1 MAKQQN
7 TAPSIAEFEDWDE
20 IREAEA
26 LAEVA
31 NQVKVRHI
39 IKNNEYWALTPGGTV
54 YKLPPL
60 SFHRRL
66 RGPVEHTDRH
76 GKPRTGQT
84 HPHRFRR
91 RRAGRT
97 TRTRTHA
104 GRVQPHPG
112 LRGDARQITGRR
124 TGKIADFCRI
134 LNSDDGVKV
143 RADFARF
150 GWSIEHDLGRRLP
163 YRDAID
169 LYTALCGDPSSY
181 TGASL
186 IGLMF
191 PMSATDITV
200 LQFLGASTLLG
211 DVDGEPETDEPT
223 AEEIHEAETHMS
235 KLFG

>member
-1 MAKQQN
+1 MAKTQSI
-7 TAPSIAEFEDWDE
+7 TPTIAEFDDWDE
-20 IREAEA
+20 TKETEA

-31 NQVKVRHI
+31 KQVKVRHI

-54 YKLPPL
+54 YKLPLYL
-60 SFHRRL
+60 S
-66 RGPVEHTDRH
+66 
-76 GKPRTGQT
+76 
-84 HPHRFRR
+84 
-91 RRAGRT
+91 
-97 TRTRTHA
+97 
-104 GRVQPHPG
+104 
-112 LRGDARQITGRR
+112 
-124 TGKIADFCRI
+124 IADFCRI
-134 LNSDDGVKV
+134 LNSEDGVRI

-150 GWSIEHDLGRRLP
+150 GWSVEHDLGRRLP

-169 LYTALCGDPSSY
+169 LYTALCGDPASY

-200 LQFLGASTLLG
+200 LQLIGASTLLG

-223 AEEIHEAETHMS
+223 AEEIHEAESHMS